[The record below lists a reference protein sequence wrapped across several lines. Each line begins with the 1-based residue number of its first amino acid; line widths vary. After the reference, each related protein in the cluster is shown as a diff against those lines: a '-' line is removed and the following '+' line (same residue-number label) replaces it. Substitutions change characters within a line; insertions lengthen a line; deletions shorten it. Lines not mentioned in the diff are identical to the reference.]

1 MLRKICE
8 ICGCAVNSGELVIH
22 QIVPEKVAKQAG
34 ILDTR
39 TAVLCYNC
47 GNQIQD
53 WYDKKVYSMSYDDKT
68 NRFIS
73 KSSTEM
79 VKEYEAAFKAFAAYK
94 KWLVKL

>member
-1 MLRKICE
+1 VLRKICE

-53 WYDKKVYSMSYDDKT
+53 WYDKKVYSMSYDKT

-94 KWLVKL
+94 KRLVKL